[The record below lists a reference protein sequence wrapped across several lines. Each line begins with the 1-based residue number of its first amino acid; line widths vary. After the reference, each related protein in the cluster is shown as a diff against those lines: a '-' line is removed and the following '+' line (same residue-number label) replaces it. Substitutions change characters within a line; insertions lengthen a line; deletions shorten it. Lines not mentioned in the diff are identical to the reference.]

1 MAMLKVLIA
10 SSRHHEDMLELD
22 HSFKSHYAYRMRANV
37 ESQNA
42 SFNFEPIKLPREVHL
57 SYMRDKSSL
66 LKTWDDASLI
76 YVGMLDDVLVSYVV
90 IDAKTLPMTAR
101 VTNLVVMPEVRQNG
115 IGRTMLA
122 AVEDWGA
129 RQGLLRV
136 LLEIPMRNY
145 PMVELGLRCGY
156 EICGFMEQYFPND
169 DPALFYQKRL
179 A

>member
-1 MAMLKVLIA
+1 MAKLKVILA
-10 SSRHHEDMLELD
+10 NSTNHEDMLELD
-22 HSFKSHYAYRMRANV
+22 HSFKSQYAYRMRADMENK
-37 ESQNA
+37 NA
-42 SFNFEPIKLPREVHL
+42 SFRFEPVKLPREAHL
-57 SYMRDKSSL
+57 SYMRDKNSL

-76 YVGMLDDVLVSYVV
+76 YVGVLDDVLVSYVA

-122 AVEDWGA
+122 AVEDWTA
-129 RQGLLRV
+129 RQGLLRI

-145 PMVELGLRCGY
+145 PMVELSRRCGY

>member
-1 MAMLKVLIA
+1 MAKLKVLLA
-10 SSRHHEDMLELD
+10 NNTNHEDMLELD
-22 HSFKSHYAYRMRANV
+22 HSLNSQYAYRMRADVQN
-37 ESQNA
+37 QNA
-42 SFNFEPIKLPREVHL
+42 AFHFEPVKLPREAHL
-57 SYMRDKSSL
+57 SYMRDKNSL

-76 YVGMLDDVLVSYVV
+76 YVGVLDDVLVSYVT
-90 IDAKTLPMTAR
+90 IDSKTLTMTAH
-101 VTNLVVMPEVRQNG
+101 VTYLVVMPEVRQKA

-122 AVEDWGA
+122 AVEDWTA
-129 RQGLLRV
+129 RQGLLRI

-145 PMVELGLRCGY
+145 PMVELGRRCGY

>member
-1 MAMLKVLIA
+1 MAKLKVLLA
-10 SSRHHEDMLELD
+10 NSADHEVMLELD
-22 HSFKSHYAYRMRANV
+22 HSFNSHYAYRMRADVQN
-37 ESQNA
+37 QNA
-42 SFNFEPIKLPREVHL
+42 AFHFEPVKLPREAHL

-76 YVGMLDDVLVSYVV
+76 YVGMLDDVLVSYIA

-101 VTNLVVMPEVRQNG
+101 VTNLVVMPEVRLNG

-122 AVEDWGA
+122 AVEDWTA
-129 RQGLLRV
+129 RQGLDRI

-145 PMVELGLRCGY
+145 PMVELGRRCGY
-156 EICGFMEQYFPND
+156 EICGFMEQYFPNN
-169 DPALFYQKRL
+169 DPALFYHKRL

>member
-1 MAMLKVLIA
+1 MAKLKVLLA
-10 SSRHHEDMLELD
+10 SSADHEVMLELD
-22 HSFKSHYAYRMRANV
+22 HSFNSHYAYRMRADVQN
-37 ESQNA
+37 QNA
-42 SFNFEPIKLPREVHL
+42 AFHFEPVKLPREAHL

-76 YVGMLDDVLVSYVV
+76 YVGMLDDVLVSYIA

-101 VTNLVVMPEVRQNG
+101 VTNLVVMPEVRLNG

-122 AVEDWGA
+122 AVEDWTA
-129 RQGLLRV
+129 RQGLDRI

-145 PMVELGLRCGY
+145 PMVELGRRCGY
-156 EICGFMEQYFPND
+156 EICGFMEQYFPNN
-169 DPALFYQKRL
+169 DPALFYHKRL